1 MSKVVGIL
9 QPGYLPWLGFF
20 EQLLYSDEFV
30 LYDDVQYDKNGWRN
44 RNRVKGPQGPV
55 WLTVPVQTKSL
66 GQPLINQ
73 VPINPTQPNWPQKH
87 LGSLRQFYG
96 KAPFFKDYFPALQET
111 LAQPWEKL
119 IDLDRE
125 LIVLLAGWLG
135 IHTPLI
141 LSSQLDC
148 PHDDP
153 SERLILILKK
163 LEADIFYEGA
173 SGQNYLDLKKFEDV
187 GLQVVFQDY
196 QPKPYPQQYGGF
208 QPFLS
213 VVDLIFNCGPE
224 SKNQLAGLNCPP
236 LPDRMI
242 GSE

>member
-44 RNRVKGPQGPV
+44 RNRIKGTNGPV
-55 WLTVPVQTKSL
+55 WLTVPMQTKSL
-66 GQPLINQ
+66 GKPLINQ
-73 VPINPTQPNWPQKH
+73 VPINHTQPNWPQKH

-96 KAPFFKDYFPALQET
+96 KAPFFDDYYPALQEA
-111 LAQPWEKL
+111 LSHPWEKI
-119 IDLDRE
+119 IDLDLE
-125 LIVLLAGWLG
+125 LIRLLAGWLS
-135 IHTPLI
+135 IDTPLK

-153 SERLILILKK
+153 SERLILILRK
-163 LEADIFYEGA
+163 LEADVFYEGA
-173 SGQNYLDLKKFEDV
+173 VGRNYLDLAKFEAA

-196 QPKPYPQQYGGF
+196 QPKPYPQQHGEF
-208 QPFLS
+208 LPFLS
-213 VVDLIFNCGPE
+213 VVDLLFNCGPE
-224 SKNQLAGLNCPP
+224 SRKYLTGLNSPA
-236 LPDRMI
+236 LPDRLT
-242 GSE
+242 GGE